1 LSHPGVI
8 GKRCAALAAALLG
21 VLALAPAAAFG
32 QSLGTRLDRAL
43 ATPGLTRAQTGA
55 FAFNLQTSR
64 LVYGRNTMRAFEPAS
79 VQKLTVSL
87 AALDR
92 FGPAYRIPTN
102 VLGDGTRRGSTW
114 NGRLVLKGYG
124 DPTLTLAKMR
134 TLARAVRASGIRTVT
149 GRVIADESY
158 YDTRRTCPGWK
169 PSWYKIESPP
179 LSALVVARAK
189 VNGRTVDNPARAA
202 GNALHAALRAAG
214 VRVLHPPRVGKAPP
228 GAIRLAGV
236 RSSPLSLMLRAM
248 NKRSDNFRAEML
260 LKHLGKKERGA
271 GTSRAG
277 AIVIR
282 NELHQR
288 GVPLQGIQVVDGSG
302 LSPYDKLTARG
313 VALLLVSAWF
323 DNRVKS
329 AFVSSLAIAGIDGT
343 LKDRME
349 TGPARGRV
357 RAKTGT
363 TMTSS
368 ALAGYAGTR
377 YVFAILQ
384 NRSGINWSA
393 ARRAQDRFAQIL
405 ARAAS

>member
-1 LSHPGVI
+1 VL
-8 GKRCAALAAALLG
+8 
-21 VLALAPAAAFG
+21 LALAPAAASG

-43 ATPGLTRAQTGA
+43 ATPGVTRAQTGA
-55 FAFNLQTSR
+55 FAFNLQTNR
-64 LVYGRNTMRAFEPAS
+64 LVYSRNALRAYEPAS
-79 VQKLTVSL
+79 VQKLTVAL
-87 AALDR
+87 TALDR
-92 FGPAYRIPTN
+92 FGPGYRIPTE
-102 VLGDGTRRGSTW
+102 VLGDGTQTGATW

-124 DPTLTLAKMR
+124 DPTLTLGKIR
-134 TLARAVRASGIRTVT
+134 TLAKAIRASGIRTVT

-202 GNALHAALRAAG
+202 ANAMHAALRAAG
-214 VRVLHPPRVGKAPP
+214 VRVLHRPRIGKAPA
-228 GAIRLAGV
+228 GATRLAGV
-236 RSSPLSLMLRAM
+236 RSSPLSLILRTM
-248 NKRSDNFRAEML
+248 NKMSDNFRAEML
-260 LKHLGKKERGA
+260 LKHLGKMERGA

-277 AIVIR
+277 AIVVR
-282 NELHQR
+282 NELNQR
-288 GVPLQGIQVVDGSG
+288 GVPLQGVRVVDGSG

-323 DNRVKS
+323 DTRVKS
-329 AFVSSLAIAGIDGT
+329 AFVSSLALAGVDGT
-343 LKDRME
+343 LEDRME
-349 TGPARGRV
+349 SGPARGRV

-368 ALAGYAGTR
+368 GLAGYAGTR

-384 NRSGINWSA
+384 NRPGIPWNN

-405 ARAAS
+405 ARAAG